1 MLIRKCNL
9 AGVPVITA
17 TQMLDSMIRNPS
29 PTRAEVTDVAN
40 AIFEGTDAVMLS
52 GETAVG
58 KYPIKAVQVMD
69 KIARR
74 VEQVIDYAAILRE
87 KANEGRNAID
97 QAVSL
102 AACQV
107 SQDLDVGVMICST
120 FSGATARFL
129 SQKRP
134 KAVIFATSPNEMVVR
149 QLALAWGVCAAH
161 MVRPPEVEAM
171 VQKSIEQAK
180 SHGLIAEG
188 DIVTVTAGLAGGT
201 AGSTN
206 MLRVL
211 RVQ

>member
-1 MLIRKCNL
+1 MTTR
-9 AGVPVITA
+9 
-17 TQMLDSMIRNPS
+17 PS
-29 PTRAEVTDVAN
+29 C
-40 AIFEGTDAVMLS
+40 G
-52 GETAVG
+52 
-58 KYPIKAVQVMD
+58 
-69 KIARR
+69 
-74 VEQVIDYAAILRE
+74 E

-149 QLALAWGVCAAH
+149 QLALAWGVCADH